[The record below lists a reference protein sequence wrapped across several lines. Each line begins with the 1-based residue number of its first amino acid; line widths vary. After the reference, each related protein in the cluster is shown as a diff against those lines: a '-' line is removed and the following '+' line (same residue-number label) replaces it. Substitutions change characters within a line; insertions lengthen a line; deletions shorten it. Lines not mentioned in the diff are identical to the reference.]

1 MNFRA
6 AGLSAALLA
15 ILCAGLAALLSS
27 CSKNGSIVLGFS
39 QAGVEG
45 AWRAAN
51 SNSIKA
57 AAAKN
62 GIQLRFADAGTG
74 QEEQIVALRSFIAQR
89 VDVIAFT
96 PAVET
101 GWDAVLR
108 EARKAGIP
116 VVLTERAVRLSDRSL
131 YTTMLGSDFVEQG
144 RNAARWLLEN
154 TLGRSGQTN
163 IVELRGTEGSLL
175 SIDRG
180 RGFQE
185 IIATDPHFQIVRSEI
200 GNFTRA
206 GGRSAMKALL
216 AAEGQSI
223 RVVYAHND
231 EMALGAI
238 QAIEEAKLRPGK
250 DITIISVDGIRD
262 AFEAMVAGKL
272 NVTVESNP
280 LIGPQL
286 MGVVKDVVAHRR
298 LPHRL
303 VVEEFVFPKESA
315 LEALPTRKY

>member
-1 MNFRA
+1 MSLA
-6 AGLSAALLA
+6 KALA
-15 ILCAGLAALLSS
+15 IFGAFLAVLCG
-27 CSKNGSIVLGFS
+27 CSQKPVVLGFS
-39 QAGVEG
+39 QSGEDG
-45 AWRAAN
+45 AWREAN
-51 SNSIKA
+51 SESIKS
-57 AAAKN
+57 AAAKS
-62 GIQLRFADAGTG
+62 GIQLHFTDAAAG
-74 QEEQIVALRSFIAQR
+74 QAEQIAALRSFIAQE

-96 PAVET
+96 PVVET

-108 EARKAGIP
+108 EAKKAGIP
-116 VVLTERAVRLSDRSL
+116 VVLTERTVQVGDRSL
-131 YTTMLGSDFVEQG
+131 YTTVLGSDFVEQG

-154 TLGRSGQTN
+154 TLGRSGETR

-175 SIDRG
+175 SRDRG
-180 RGFQE
+180 KGFHE
-185 IIATDPHFQIVRSEI
+185 IIATDPHFQIVRSEA
-200 GNFTRA
+200 GDFTRT
-206 GGRSAMKALL
+206 GGKSAMKSAL
-216 AAEGQSI
+216 AAEGRGI
-223 RVVYAHND
+223 KVVYAHND

-238 QAIEEAKLRPGK
+238 QALEEARLRPGE
-250 DITIISVDGIRD
+250 DIVVISVDGVRD